1 MNSPT
6 MATFLPQKNA
16 SFWIKLDPRR
26 YFGNNRKRSSNT
38 KRIAELS
45 EECKSNSSKVG
56 WSDSLFV
63 KQTGE
68 DPQIPGVNSSN
79 NPELKQSKA
88 CKHPKYKKWI
98 IITSCIA
105 VTIGLV
111 TVMSIYAHVVLSVI
125 IVVLICIAA
134 PFLGKP
140 MAPVW

>member
-1 MNSPT
+1 
-6 MATFLPQKNA
+6 MAASLSQNKA

-26 YFGNNRKRSSNT
+26 YFGNKKRKT
-38 KRIAELS
+38 KQILDIS
-45 EECKSNSSKVG
+45 EECKTHSEDGLKVTY
-56 WSDSLFV
+56 SP
-63 KQTGE
+63 GE
-68 DPQIPGVNSSN
+68 DPHIPEVNSSN

-88 CKHPKYKKWI
+88 YKHPKYKKWI

-140 MAPVW
+140 MAPIW

>member
-6 MATFLPQKNA
+6 MAAFLPLENA

-26 YFGNNRKRSSNT
+26 YFGNRKRSSKT

-45 EECKSNSSKVG
+45 EECKTHSQVG

-63 KQTGE
+63 KETGE

-88 CKHPKYKKWI
+88 YKHPKYKKWI

-140 MAPVW
+140 MAPIW